1 MKPFSGF
8 PARARYTGI
17 PALFFSALLPEI
29 DDLAELKVTLHVL
42 WLLAH
47 KPGSAR
53 FVTKG
58 ELLADRTLMAGLSS
72 CGPEP
77 GSALQ
82 RGLDMAVS
90 RGTLLRTDTTREGQ
104 SVPVYFVNSESGR
117 QEAAEAR
124 RGSAAPPGAPPPDP
138 APTEPLPN
146 VYQLYEQNVGG
157 LSPMV
162 AEKLKDLESQ
172 YPEEWIAE
180 AIRLAVDAHKAS
192 LRYIEGILKRW
203 HDEGREHGEPGRH
216 LEEDGYTSAWERYR
230 ARRGR

>member
-29 DDLAELKVTLHVL
+29 DDVAELKVTLHVF

-47 KPGSAR
+47 RPGSDR
-53 FVTKG
+53 SVTKD
-58 ELLADRTLMAGLSS
+58 ELLADRTLMAGF
-72 CGPEP
+72 GRARPAP
-77 GSALQ
+77 GAALQ
-82 RGLDMAVS
+82 RGLEMAVA
-90 RGTLLRTDTTREGQ
+90 RGTLLRTEATREGQ
-104 SVPVYFVNSESGR
+104 SGPLYFVNSESGR
-117 QEAAEAR
+117 QEAAEAL
-124 RGSAAPPGAPPPDP
+124 RGSAAQPGAPPPEP
-138 APTEPLPN
+138 ASAEPQPGI
-146 VYQLYEQNVGG
+146 YQLYEENIGL

-162 AEKLKDLESQ
+162 TEKLKDIESQ

-180 AIRLAVDAHKAS
+180 AIRLAVDARKAS

-203 HDEGREHGEPGRH
+203 RDEGREHGEPGRH
-216 LEEDGYTSAWERYR
+216 PEEDGYTGAWERYR